1 MKDRIEGAP
10 EERILLEIPAKLCLS
25 PKYTKGSLHM
35 TFGDVGSEI
44 YVPKETELPDVDAE
58 PGEEQKEHIM
68 TVIGCLGGGLE
79 IQDRLTGEH
88 WFISFL
94 DIANAYRPTQ
104 LERVE
109 ESEDEDTEEAQTS
122 NQ

>member
-1 MKDRIEGAP
+1 
-10 EERILLEIPAKLCLS
+10 
-25 PKYTKGSLHM
+25 M
-35 TFGDVGSEI
+35 TFGDVGNEI
-44 YVPKETELPDVDAE
+44 YVPK
-58 PGEEQKEHIM
+58 PGAGDNDKRENQEHIM

-79 IQDRLTGEH
+79 IQDRLTGDH

-109 ESEDEDTEEAQTS
+109 ENEDEDTEQNKKMAQ
-122 NQ
+122 